1 METSNSELK
10 SFLKASHGEES
21 SKEMD
26 LNLYMKKK
34 SMTRYKINLKLKLP
48 KSIFETIGTN
58 VRTNMINKKNDKAF
72 IMDILS
78 K

>member
-10 SFLKASHGEES
+10 SFLKASNGEES

-58 VRTNMINKKNDKAF
+58 VRTNMINKKNDKTF